1 MQNGNA
7 GSPTQ
12 VAAHRWASGRE
23 GDRMRAWETS
33 WQVQNSPRP
42 APAPTNPP
50 VRCPGPA
57 VPPLFHGFFSAV
69 GARLETTHPAGCPT
83 LNTTPVLLLL
93 LPRPPGAAGGVG
105 AAAMAN
111 PLVQRCG
118 ARPRAPPA
126 PHLPFPSGPGQ
137 APDRPKPH
145 LPAPGRPA
153 GPPAAA
159 EGARPREAR
168 PAPAL
173 RPSGRPPPAQQPPPG
188 RTPGPGPPA
197 RAGSAPPRLAEAS
210 SSARLGLAAVPG
222 SSSRAGRRA
231 PPSRLLPGCE
241 NAPANRAR
249 SLRWRTRTSS
259 PPLEQT
265 PG

>member
-1 MQNGNA
+1 
-7 GSPTQ
+7 
-12 VAAHRWASGRE
+12 
-23 GDRMRAWETS
+23 MRAWETS

-69 GARLETTHPAGCPT
+69 GARLETTHPAGCPHNT
-83 LNTTPVLLLL
+83 LLLLLL

-210 SSARLGLAAVPG
+210 SSARLSSASALLRCVWRGSLTPASGGPNPPTTLSEAELHSGKCHPNAAERGGAALRQVP
-222 SSSRAGRRA
+222 
-231 PPSRLLPGCE
+231 P
-241 NAPANRAR
+241 
-249 SLRWRTRTSS
+249 
-259 PPLEQT
+259 
-265 PG
+265 